1 VGCAGA
7 SSLAQQGSF
16 TLGYNYAY
24 ETLGTNSVKVTYEL
38 LDTDKVG
45 LVAYLWRQS
54 PFAETPM
61 TNVTGRVF
69 THTLTGLT
77 PGATINYAVKFAYAG
92 GMSVTQYYQYIVGN
106 NCNLS
111 LDDFSNDKN
120 VILKNPARDVLTFD
134 ENIDIKNVKIFSL
147 LGQIMLD
154 LPHPKSNLDISKL
167 PNGVYVVLIQTDQQV
182 YKEKL
187 IIEQ

>member
-1 VGCAGA
+1 
-7 SSLAQQGSF
+7 
-16 TLGYNYAY
+16 
-24 ETLGTNSVKVTYEL
+24 
-38 LDTDKVG
+38 
-45 LVAYLWRQS
+45 
-54 PFAETPM
+54 
-61 TNVTGRVF
+61 
-69 THTLTGLT
+69 
-77 PGATINYAVKFAYAG
+77 
-92 GMSVTQYYQYIVGN
+92 
-106 NCNLS
+106 
-111 LDDFSNDKN
+111 